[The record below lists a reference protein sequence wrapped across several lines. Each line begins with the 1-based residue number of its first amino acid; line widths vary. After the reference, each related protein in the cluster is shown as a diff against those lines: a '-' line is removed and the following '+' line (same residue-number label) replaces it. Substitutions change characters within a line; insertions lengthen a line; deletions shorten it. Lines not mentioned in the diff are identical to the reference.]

1 MENKITGL
9 SPRKITDENEAVDLS
24 DNLPTQALCEQI
36 DLLTA
41 EAREGLLYKAL
52 TVSNAKCNK
61 LVSGQNARI
70 EELTRQ
76 VKNVRLSVNELEWNQ
91 KEENESLLG
100 KMRQQSENMQT
111 SIKENV
117 REMKDLTAQIQ
128 TEVRTVTAK
137 VTDEAAKVLT
147 KRINDMADGVIEKVN
162 GSTIAIT
169 EKVKAAE
176 QEIARVKDDIHYERG
191 FRKFFFWAT
200 PILLL
205 VQTAVSV
212 FLLLR

>member
-1 MENKITGL
+1 MENKITGQ
-9 SPRKITDENEAVDLS
+9 SPQPIQDEDAVIFES
-24 DNLPTQALCEQI
+24 NLPAQALCEQV

-52 TVSNAKCNK
+52 TVSNAKCNS
-61 LVSGQNARI
+61 LISQQNALI

-76 VKNVRLSVNELEWNQ
+76 VRSVKLSVNELEWNQ

-100 KMRQQSENMQT
+100 KMRQQSENIQT

-117 REMKDLTAQIQ
+117 RELKNLTEQIQ
-128 TEVRTVTAK
+128 TEVRTATAK
-137 VTDEAAKVLT
+137 ATDEAAKVLT
-147 KRINDMADGVIEKVN
+147 KRINDMTDDTIEKVN
-162 GSTIAIT
+162 ARAAAIT

-176 QEIARVKDDIHYERG
+176 QEIAGVKDDIHFERG

-205 VQTAVSV
+205 AQTVVSI

>member
-1 MENKITGL
+1 MENKITRQ
-9 SPRKITDENEAVDLS
+9 SPQPIPDEEKIELS
-24 DNLPTQALCEQI
+24 DNLPAQALCEQV

-61 LVSGQNARI
+61 LVLDQNARI

-76 VKNVRLSVNELEWNQ
+76 VKSVKLSVYDVERSVRD
-91 KEENESLLG
+91 ENENLL
-100 KMRQQSENMQT
+100 KRMHQQSENMQT

-117 REMKDLTAQIQ
+117 RELKNLTEQIQ
-128 TEVRTVTAK
+128 TEVSMATAK
-137 VTDEAAKVLT
+137 VTDDAAKILT
-147 KRINDMADGVIEKVN
+147 KRINDMADGAIEKVN
-162 GSTIAIT
+162 ASTTAII
-169 EKVKAAE
+169 EKVNATK
-176 QEIARVKDDIHYERG
+176 QEIACVKDDIHYERG
-191 FRKFFFWAT
+191 FRKFFFWTT

-205 VQTAVSV
+205 VQTVVSV

>member
-1 MENKITGL
+1 MENKITGK
-9 SPRKITDENEAVDLS
+9 SPQPITDTEQVVLT
-24 DNLPTQALCEQI
+24 DNLPAQALCEQI

-61 LVSGQNARI
+61 LVSEQNARI
-70 EELTRQ
+70 EELTWQ
-76 VKNVRLSVNELEWNQ
+76 VKNVRLNVNELEWNL

-117 REMKDLTAQIQ
+117 RELKDLTAQIQ
-128 TEVRTVTAK
+128 TEVTIATAK

-147 KRINDMADGVIEKVN
+147 KRINDMADGAIEKVN
-162 GSTIAIT
+162 ASTTAIT

-176 QEIARVKDDIHYERG
+176 QEIDNVKDDIHFERG

-200 PILLL
+200 PIMLLI
-205 VQTAVSV
+205 QTVAIII
-212 FLLLR
+212 LAI

>member
-1 MENKITGL
+1 MENKITGK
-9 SPRKITDENEAVDLS
+9 SPQPITETEQVVLT
-24 DNLPTQALCEQI
+24 DNLPAQALCEQI

-61 LVSGQNARI
+61 LVSEQNARI

-100 KMRQQSENMQT
+100 KMRQQSENIQT

-117 REMKDLTAQIQ
+117 RELKNLTAQIQ
-128 TEVRTVTAK
+128 TEVRTATAK
-137 VTDEAAKVLT
+137 ATDEAAKVLT
-147 KRINDMADGVIEKVN
+147 KRINDMADDTIEKVN
-162 GSTIAIT
+162 ARAAAIT

-176 QEIARVKDDIHYERG
+176 QEIASVKDDIHFERG

-200 PILLL
+200 PIMLLI
-205 VQTAVSV
+205 QTVAIII
-212 FLLLR
+212 LAI

>member
-1 MENKITGL
+1 MENKITGEKPQPI
-9 SPRKITDENEAVDLS
+9 SDEEKIELS
-24 DNLPTQALCEQI
+24 DNLPAQALCEQV

-61 LVSGQNARI
+61 LVSEQNARI

-117 REMKDLTAQIQ
+117 RELKDLTAQIQ
-128 TEVRTVTAK
+128 TEVTIATAK
-137 VTDEAAKVLT
+137 VTDTARVQFN
-147 KRINDMADGVIEKVN
+147 KRINEAADK
-162 GSTIAIT
+162 AIVKIDELT
-169 EKVKAAE
+169 AETTKKVKAVCKE
-176 QEIARVKDDIHYERG
+176 VDGIKVDIHYERG
-191 FRKFFFWAT
+191 FRKFFFWAS
-200 PILLL
+200 PIMLLI
-205 VQTAVSV
+205 QTVAIII
-212 FLLLR
+212 LAI

>member
-1 MENKITGL
+1 MENKITGE
-9 SPRKITDENEAVDLS
+9 SPQPIMDTEQVVLT
-24 DNLPTQALCEQI
+24 DNLPAQALCEQI

-61 LVSGQNARI
+61 LVSEQNARI

-76 VKNVRLSVNELEWNQ
+76 VKSVKLSVYDVEGSVRD
-91 KEENESLLG
+91 ENENLL
-100 KMRQQSENMQT
+100 KRMRQQSENMQT

-117 REMKDLTAQIQ
+117 RELKNLTEQIQ
-128 TEVRTVTAK
+128 TEVNTATAK
-137 VTDEAAKVLT
+137 ATDDAAKVLT
-147 KRINDMADGVIEKVN
+147 KRINDMADDTIEKVN
-162 GSTIAIT
+162 ASATAIT

-176 QEIARVKDDIHYERG
+176 QEIARVKDDIHFERG

-205 VQTAVSV
+205 AQTVVSV

>member
-1 MENKITGL
+1 MENKITGK
-9 SPRKITDENEAVDLS
+9 SPQPIQEEEKIELS
-24 DNLPTQALCEQI
+24 DNLPAQALCEQV

-61 LVSGQNARI
+61 LVSEQNARI

-76 VKNVRLSVNELEWNQ
+76 VKSVKLSVYDVEGSVRD
-91 KEENESLLG
+91 ENENLLN
-100 KMRQQSENMQT
+100 KMRQQSESVQT

-117 REMKDLTAQIQ
+117 RELKDLTVQIQ
-128 TEVRTVTAK
+128 TEVSTATAK
-137 VTDEAAKVLT
+137 ATDDAAKVLT
-147 KRINDMADGVIEKVN
+147 KRINDMADGAIEKVN
-162 GSTIAIT
+162 ASTTAIT

-176 QEIARVKDDIHYERG
+176 QEIARVKDDIHFERG

-205 VQTAVSV
+205 AQTVISI

>member
-24 DNLPTQALCEQI
+24 DNLPAQALCEQI

-61 LVSGQNARI
+61 LVSEQNARI

-100 KMRQQSENMQT
+100 RMRQQSENMQT

-117 REMKDLTAQIQ
+117 RELKNLTEQIQ
-128 TEVRTVTAK
+128 TEVRTATAK
-137 VTDEAAKVLT
+137 ATDEAAKVLT
-147 KRINDMADGVIEKVN
+147 KRINDMTNDTIEKVN
-162 GSTIAIT
+162 ARAAAIT

-176 QEIARVKDDIHYERG
+176 QEIVHVKDDIHYERG

-200 PILLL
+200 PIMLLI
-205 VQTAVSV
+205 QTVAIII
-212 FLLLR
+212 LAI

>member
-1 MENKITGL
+1 MENKITGK
-9 SPRKITDENEAVDLS
+9 SPQPITDTEQVVLT
-24 DNLPTQALCEQI
+24 DNLPAQALCEQI

-61 LVSGQNARI
+61 LVSEQNARI

-76 VKNVRLSVNELEWNQ
+76 VKNVRSSVNELEWNQ

-117 REMKDLTAQIQ
+117 RELKDLTAQIQ
-128 TEVRTVTAK
+128 TEVTIATAK

-147 KRINDMADGVIEKVN
+147 KRINDMADGAIEKVN
-162 GSTIAIT
+162 ASTTAIT

-176 QEIARVKDDIHYERG
+176 QEIDNVKDDIHFERG

-200 PILLL
+200 PIMLLI
-205 VQTAVSV
+205 QTVAIII
-212 FLLLR
+212 LAI

>member
-1 MENKITGL
+1 MENKITGK
-9 SPRKITDENEAVDLS
+9 SPQPITETEQVVLT
-24 DNLPTQALCEQI
+24 DNLPAQALCEQI

-61 LVSGQNARI
+61 LVSEQNARI

-100 KMRQQSENMQT
+100 KMRQQSESMQT

-117 REMKDLTAQIQ
+117 RELKNLTAQIQ
-128 TEVRTVTAK
+128 TEVRTATAK
-137 VTDEAAKVLT
+137 ATDEAAKVLT
-147 KRINDMADGVIEKVN
+147 KRINDMADGAIEKVN
-162 GSTIAIT
+162 ARAAAIT

-176 QEIARVKDDIHYERG
+176 QEIASVKDDIHFERG

-200 PILLL
+200 PIMLLI
-205 VQTAVSV
+205 QTVAIII
-212 FLLLR
+212 LAI

>member
-1 MENKITGL
+1 MENKITGK
-9 SPRKITDENEAVDLS
+9 SPQPIPDEDVVTFES
-24 DNLPTQALCEQI
+24 NLPAQALCEQI

-61 LVSGQNARI
+61 LVSDQNARI

-76 VKNVRLSVNELEWNQ
+76 VKNVRLNVNELEWNL

-100 KMRQQSENMQT
+100 RMRQQSESMQT

-117 REMKDLTAQIQ
+117 RELKNLTEQIQ
-128 TEVRTVTAK
+128 TEVSTATAK
-137 VTDEAAKVLT
+137 ATDDATKVLI
-147 KRINDMADGVIEKVN
+147 KRINDMANGAIEKVN
-162 GSTIAIT
+162 ESTAAIT
-169 EKVKAAE
+169 EKVKTAE
-176 QEIARVKDDIHYERG
+176 QEIERVKDDIHFERG

-200 PILLL
+200 PIMLLI
-205 VQTAVSV
+205 QAVAIII
-212 FLLLR
+212 LAI